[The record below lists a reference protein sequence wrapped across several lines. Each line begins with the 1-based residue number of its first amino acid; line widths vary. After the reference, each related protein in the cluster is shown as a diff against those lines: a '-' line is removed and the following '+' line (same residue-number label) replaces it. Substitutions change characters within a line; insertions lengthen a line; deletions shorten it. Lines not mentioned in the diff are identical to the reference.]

1 MYSEN
6 EQVAFS
12 PPDAP
17 IPCGATVV
25 HLTLSADIME
35 GLYVSEV
42 KSEFKS

>member
-17 IPCGATVV
+17 IPCDATVA
-25 HLTLSADIME
+25 HLTLSAGIRE

-42 KSEFKS
+42 KCEFKS